1 MLAFAGNSLLCRLAL
16 KHTGIDAAT
25 FITIRLVSGA
35 GMLWLVVQWQRRR
48 NSVVGAAKPTLAGS
62 WTSALALFIY
72 AACFS
77 FAYISMSAATGALL
91 LFGTVQVTMIGYGI
105 YRGERLH
112 AMQSLGL
119 TLALAGLVMLMLPGL
134 AAPSLS
140 ASLSMTA
147 AGIAWGVYS
156 LRGKSTPKA
165 GERDP
170 TAITTGNFIRAVPMA
185 LALSL
190 VMLSHIS
197 LDIHGMMLATAS
209 GALASGIGY
218 AIWYQVLPAL
228 ASTHAA
234 TVQLSVPVLAALGGV
249 VFIGEP
255 LTLDMVLAS
264 TAVLGGIALVIVKK
278 GKPRG

>member
-1 MLAFAGNSLLCRLAL
+1 M
-16 KHTGIDAAT
+16 
-25 FITIRLVSGA
+25 
-35 GMLWLVVQWQRRR
+35 VQWQRRR

-165 GERDP
+165 GEHDP

-185 LALSL
+185 LGLSL
-190 VMLSHIS
+190 LMFSHMS
-197 LDIHGMMLATAS
+197 LDIRGMMLATAS

-255 LTLDMVLAS
+255 LTLAMVLAS